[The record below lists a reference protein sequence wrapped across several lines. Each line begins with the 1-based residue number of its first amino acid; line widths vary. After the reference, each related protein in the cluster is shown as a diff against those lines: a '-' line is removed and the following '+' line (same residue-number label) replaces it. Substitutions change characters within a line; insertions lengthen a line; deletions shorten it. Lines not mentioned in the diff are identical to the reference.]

1 MSLGKRWFF
10 VAVLVVKTDSIGS
23 PHSSGFALLEV
34 AVALFLFTLA
44 MWGVMSAHIMT
55 ARASYDALQRTV
67 ALALARDMV
76 ARVRANPEAL
86 HDYALRTPANVS
98 SDPGDSFPDC
108 HTIACT
114 PRQLAHF
121 DLREWQRGLDG
132 EWEQESG
139 VPVGVLLSPSA
150 CVEGYDGV
158 LEVLISWV
166 SLAAKGSL
174 DPVPCPVAKPQDTG
188 PVAPRSG
195 REFLRLRI
203 ELARL
208 E

>member
-98 SDPGDSFPDC
+98 GDPVDSLPDC

-150 CVEGYDGV
+150 CVGGHDGV
-158 LEVLISWV
+158 LEVMVSWV
-166 SLAAKGSL
+166 TLAAKGSI
-174 DPVPCPVAKPQDTG
+174 VSAPCSPAASQDT
-188 PVAPRSG
+188 PPLARRTG

-203 ELARL
+203 ELAL
-208 E
+208 LQ